1 MRSDLF
7 FSADTLEELAE
18 KINSSPWQKSKMS
31 GKVLAET
38 VARYNGFVKAG
49 KDEDFDKPT
58 QKHEIAQGPFYATW
72 ATFAVHDS
80 YAGLRI
86 DGDCHVQD
94 FHGKIINGLWC
105 GGESAGDCSQ
115 HGLGR
120 CLTQG
125 YIIGQRIAALK

>member
-1 MRSDLF
+1 
-7 FSADTLEELAE
+7 
-18 KINSSPWQKSKMS
+18 MS

-58 QKHEIAQGPFYATW
+58 QKHEIAQGPFYAAW

-105 GGESAGDCSQ
+105 GGESAGD
-115 HGLGR
+115 
-120 CLTQG
+120 
-125 YIIGQRIAALK
+125 ALSMVLDAVSRRATSSASALPP

>member
-1 MRSDLF
+1 
-7 FSADTLEELAE
+7 
-18 KINSSPWQKSKMS
+18 MS

-58 QKHEIAQGPFYATW
+58 QKHEIAQGPFYAAW

-86 DGDCHVQD
+86 DGDCTYRTSMGRSSTVFGAAAKARAIALSMVLD
-94 FHGKIINGLWC
+94 AVSRRATS
-105 GGESAGDCSQ
+105 SAS
-115 HGLGR
+115 
-120 CLTQG
+120 
-125 YIIGQRIAALK
+125 ALPP